1 VDFIALSTFV
11 DVPDFELMGFE
22 ELQNTD
28 WFGIRVK
35 SRCEVRAHD
44 DLCQRGFEAFLPL
57 CSVRRRWSDRV
68 KTVQAPM
75 FRGYLFCKFA
85 LPDRV
90 RVLNAAGVAQIVG
103 YGSFPVPISETEIRS
118 VQTLVASKVACTPWP
133 YLQTGQRVSIDHG
146 PLAGVEGVVI
156 RAEDGKP
163 RVVVSVAM
171 LFRSV
176 AAEIERDW
184 ISRVQ
189 EYRLHAGAA

>member
-1 VDFIALSTFV
+1 MGID
-11 DVPDFELMGFE
+11 ELE
-22 ELQNTD
+22 NAD

-35 SRCEVRAHD
+35 SRCESRAHD
-44 DLCQRGFEAFLPL
+44 DLRLHGFETFLPL

-68 KTVQAPM
+68 KTLDVPM
-75 FRGYLFCKFA
+75 FRGYLFCRFG

-103 YGSFPVPISETEIRS
+103 CGNTPVPISEAEIRS

-133 YLQTGQRVSIDHG
+133 YLQAGQRVSIDDG
-146 PLAGVEGVVI
+146 PLAGVEGVIV

-163 RVVVSVAM
+163 RVVVSVSM
-171 LFRSV
+171 LLRSV

-184 ISRVQ
+184 IGSVR
-189 EYRLHAGAA
+189 